1 MEHQLFNVFAR
12 TVLFY
17 FVVLI
22 MVRLM
27 GKREVGQLSPFD
39 LVVSIMIAEA
49 AVFAIEDPT
58 LSVWHGVIPILTLA
72 FLQVLI
78 SLICLKYPTIQAL
91 FNGRPSVV
99 IEKGRINQKNM
110 RRARYT
116 LHELMEQLR
125 LQGTPAISD
134 VEYAILEMSG
144 QLSVLPKAASRPVQP
159 SDIGLEPPVEGLPVT
174 IVVDGTVNKEGL
186 RTLNQ
191 DEAWLMQQLE
201 SHQISDVQQV
211 LLAAVDRGG
220 NLWIQE
226 RENGGDA

>member
-1 MEHQLFNVFAR
+1 MEHQLFTVFLR

-17 FVVLI
+17 FVVLV

-49 AVFAIEDPT
+49 AVFAIEDPN
-58 LSVWHGVIPILTLA
+58 LSVWHGIIPILTLA
-72 FLQVLI
+72 ILQVLI

-99 IEKGRINQKNM
+99 VERGRINQKNM

-144 QLSVLPKAASRPVQP
+144 KLSVLPKAQSRPLQP
-159 SDIGLEPPVEGLPVT
+159 SDIGLKPPVEGLPVT
-174 IVVDGTVNKEGL
+174 LVVDGTVNQEGL
-186 RTLNQ
+186 GTLNQ
-191 DEAWLMQQLE
+191 DEAWLQQQLKT
-201 SHQISDVQQV
+201 HHISDVRQV
-211 LLAAVDRGG
+211 FMAAVDRSGQ
-220 NLWIQE
+220 LWIQQ
-226 RENGGDA
+226 RDNTTQ

>member
-1 MEHQLFNVFAR
+1 MEHQLVTVFLR
-12 TVLFY
+12 TMLFY
-17 FVVLI
+17 FVVLV

-49 AVFAIEDPT
+49 AVFAIEDPA

-72 FLQVLI
+72 ILQILI
-78 SLICLKYPTIQAL
+78 SLICLRYPTVQAL
-91 FNGRPSVV
+91 FNGRPSVI
-99 IEKGRINQKNM
+99 IERGRLNQKNM

-144 QLSVLPKAASRPVQP
+144 KLSVLPKAESRPVQP
-159 SDIGLEPPVEGLPVT
+159 SDMGLKPPVEGLPVT
-174 IVVDGTVNKEGL
+174 LVVDGTVNKEGL

-191 DEAWLMQQLE
+191 DEAWLHQQLRA
-201 SHQISDVQQV
+201 HQISDIQQV
-211 LLAAVDRGG
+211 FMAAVDRLG

-226 RENGGDA
+226 RENTR